1 MLWYGRANAA
11 ETFGVSRQ
19 RVWRC
24 LQRDRPGLSLPK
36 AVTRA
41 VGHTQE
47 AIEADT
53 WAIHRQ
59 PCRRQTGYVHLG
71 ACAVP
76 RGHGARCARRPWP
89 SWRSRPASGVP
100 DWRSSLSCL
109 ALQSRRNFIRRS
121 LVARRCNS
129 SSPPSPPVCE
139 AWSWPGVVAGTPAS
153 TSSNASSW
161 WWPSVPSFLQE
172 GPARQAIATRLRI
185 AAPVGAGLSCLFQFA
200 QGADHGGPGQPSLAH
215 GVVLGHGSAGRSDG
229 STQRVL
235 TC

>member
-1 MLWYGRANAA
+1 MLWDGRVNEA

-36 AVTRA
+36 ASHQGRGTHPGGHRSGHMGNPPPA
-41 VGHTQE
+41 VPSPDR
-47 AIEADT
+47 I
-53 WAIHRQ
+53 
-59 PCRRQTGYVHLG
+59 LG
-71 ACAVP
+71 ACPVP
-76 RGHGARCARRPWP
+76 RGHAARCARRPWP

-109 ALQSRRNFIRRS
+109 ALQSRRNFIPRS

-161 WWPSVPSFLQE
+161 WWPSAPSFLQE
-172 GPARQAIATRLRI
+172 GSARQAIATRLRI

-215 GVVLGHGSAGRSDG
+215 GVVLGHGSAGRGDS

-235 TC
+235 A